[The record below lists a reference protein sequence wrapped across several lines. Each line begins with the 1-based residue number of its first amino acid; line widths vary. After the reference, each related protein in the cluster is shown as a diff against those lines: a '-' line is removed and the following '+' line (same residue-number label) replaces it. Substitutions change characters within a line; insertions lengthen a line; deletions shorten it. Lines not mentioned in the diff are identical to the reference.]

1 MGQCQPYNREL
12 HEPKLTLSTLTE
24 KERAKVFE
32 IFDYVD
38 DDDSSLIDADEL
50 HRKLGPLHDQKHG
63 AKNGGKKML
72 KQHKKQP
79 PLHLLLRTLENTC
92 DADKANFYIP
102 LSKWEEAFKRIKMM
116 KGTRKFRL
124 FLNSLFVSLTIN
136 EKKAVRYTFNLLDVD
151 ESGVATLR
159 ELLKSENS
167 KHLRA
172 MDIINVLDLDTR
184 AISWNEFYY
193 ACKNFKKNGGDLLV
207 LLFDPILQQRNHE
220 HHFDAEEEELILD
233 IFDYVDADRNGIIE
247 QKEIKSRLGLKR
259 SEHNAKE
266 IGILEQTLSSGDTN
280 ADGLLDLQEWLTVFV
295 RIKIHCTDFIPRKQ
309 CGPVTAV
316 PDIDDHTKETENH
329 KVFDSASLR
338 KNSLAK
344 PSLLHDGFAAGNGEE
359 RKEES
364 TFKKFLKS
372 LFQPL
377 TAEEKLKVAKVF
389 LLMDAHNNGQLSH
402 MEWEPIKRLLKRF
415 YQTSGLEG
423 QVSKAKFFQAARQ
436 YKNLNEDLVN
446 LMDSCLTANH
456 SRG

>member
-1 MGQCQPYNREL
+1 
-12 HEPKLTLSTLTE
+12 
-24 KERAKVFE
+24 
-32 IFDYVD
+32 
-38 DDDSSLIDADEL
+38 
-50 HRKLGPLHDQKHG
+50 
-63 AKNGGKKML
+63 
-72 KQHKKQP
+72 
-79 PLHLLLRTLENTC
+79 
-92 DADKANFYIP
+92 
-102 LSKWEEAFKRIKMM
+102 MM

-329 KVFDSASLR
+329 KAGNGEERKEESTFKKFLKSLFQPLTAEEKLKDIDDHTKETENHKVFDSASLR